1 MADEE
6 TPPTTDD
13 EGESSPAI
21 KIVDPEHPGAL
32 KALVQGRVWNAI
44 ILWFIIVHFGTQHS
58 GASRRRLMIQTDW
71 QPWVSV
77 LSGCRPPP
85 RKKTQTGRRPLLWAS
100 GLVS

>member
-44 ILWFIIVHFGTQHS
+44 ILWLIMANT
-58 GASRRRLMIQTDW
+58 
-71 QPWVSV
+71 VSMA
-77 LSGCRPPP
+77 LYRPTEPHDSAHNAMLE
-85 RKKTQTGRRPLLWAS
+85 GILGS
-100 GLVS
+100 SCSCV